1 MFNGCFCLYSLT
13 SVSQRADM
21 PAALDVNWEAVRVLA
36 IAVGVREAARQMGLQ
51 EDAVR
56 QRSSRERW
64 LQRTE
69 QQLPPTVQPR
79 VVTGVTKAGDA
90 AIYALESL
98 GSRSRL
104 LVAKGLLKGSQ
115 AVAKLDGDT
124 VLQRANEIKAHV
136 GSLKEVHSWS
146 GSEGSNT
153 LISLNFSS
161 QEREEQPAKVID
173 VSTTA

>member
-1 MFNGCFCLYSLT
+1 
-13 SVSQRADM
+13 M
-21 PAALDVNWEAVRVLA
+21 PVALDVNWEAVRVLA

-56 QRSSRERW
+56 QRSSREKW

-69 QQLPPTVQPR
+69 QQLPPTVTPR
-79 VVTGVTKAGDA
+79 AVTGVTKAGDA
-90 AIYALESL
+90 AISALESL

-104 LVAKGLLKGSQ
+104 LVAKGLLRGSKTI
-115 AVAKLDGDT
+115 AKLPGEDI
-124 VLQRANEIKAHV
+124 LNRANEIKSHV
-136 GSLKEVHSWS
+136 GSLKEVHSWA
-146 GSEGSNT
+146 GSEQSNT

-173 VSTTA
+173 VST